1 MAKVGEGEVVR
12 QLKIDPLKF
21 EMFEVWFFDVRST
34 STSIPS
40 ILVFAAAVL
49 SR

>member
-1 MAKVGEGEVVR
+1 MC
-12 QLKIDPLKF
+12 LKFDTVKF

-40 ILVFAAAVL
+40 TMLVFAAAVL

>member
-1 MAKVGEGEVVR
+1 MC
-12 QLKIDPLKF
+12 LKFDTFKF
-21 EMFEVWFFDVRST
+21 EMFEVYFFDVRST